1 MQSRLN
7 IKFTLEFYSVFL
19 TRHVSI
25 DDNDDDD
32 DDDDDD
38 DVWFESVCKC
48 HNNPICK
55 KNRHRESHSVKPY
68 IDMSTKFG
76 LLIDFDLL
84 KAVTSTNIKPEVVF
98 SGCGHLQK
106 WI

>member
-1 MQSRLN
+1 MIMMMMMMMMMTMMYGSNRFVN
-7 IKFTLEFYSVFL
+7 AIITLFA
-19 TRHVSI
+19 
-25 DDNDDDD
+25 
-32 DDDDDD
+32 
-38 DVWFESVCKC
+38 
-48 HNNPICK
+48 K

>member
-1 MQSRLN
+1 
-7 IKFTLEFYSVFL
+7 
-19 TRHVSI
+19 
-25 DDNDDDD
+25 
-32 DDDDDD
+32 
-38 DVWFESVCKC
+38 
-48 HNNPICK
+48 
-55 KNRHRESHSVKPY
+55 
-68 IDMSTKFG
+68 MSTKFG